1 MTQIR
6 SALRPAKNQDFTDR
20 NQRIYDFLWE
30 NPVGVLSS
38 VTPNGDPHGV
48 VIYFNIDHD
57 FTITFLTRRLTRKYD
72 NITRHKHVTLT
83 VFDPNTQAVSQII
96 GMAEEILDPQE
107 INEVANKMLR
117 ANFRT
122 SEVALPPVTKLEAG
136 EHVAFRIYPVQ
147 IRMAVYARP
156 ETGGYADLFESIE
169 SFDFEDPAK

>member
-1 MTQIR
+1 MTQMK
-6 SALRPAKNQDFTDR
+6 SAVRPAKSMDLSDR

-48 VIYFNIDHD
+48 VIYFTINHD

-83 VFDPNTQAVSQII
+83 VFEPVTQAVSQII
-96 GMAEEILDPQE
+96 GMAEEVRDQQE
-107 INEVANKMLR
+107 INDVANRMLR
-117 ANFRT
+117 ANFRA
-122 SEVALPPVTKLEAG
+122 SEVALPPITKLEAG
-136 EHVAFRIYPVQ
+136 ELVAFRIYPVQ

-156 ETGGYADLFESIE
+156 ETGSYADLFESIE
-169 SFDFEDPAK
+169 SFDFEKTP